1 MYLYVLPQKSYMTTS
16 NIHLLQFIMA
26 VFLTL
31 ASLTYTFWDMTNWP
45 KSYELVSDAATV
57 YVEDTQ
63 IPKEILWTGTQVV
76 TKVHRLGDELVP
88 IEVDA
93 VSFRT
98 EEDVL
103 SKSNQI
109 PLVKEYIQE
118 IELDGE
124 GNVTKIKFKS
134 KGA

>member
-1 MYLYVLPQKSYMTTS
+1 MTSS

-26 VFLTL
+26 VLLTL

-57 YVEDTQ
+57 FIEDTK
-63 IPKEILWTGTQVV
+63 IPKEILWTGSQVI
-76 TKVHRLGDELVP
+76 TKVHHLGEELVP

-93 VSFRT
+93 VSFRI
-98 EEDVL
+98 EEDVI
-103 SKSNQI
+103 SKSSQI
-109 PLVKEYIQE
+109 SLLNKYSQE

-124 GNVTKIKFKS
+124 GNVTKIIFKS
-134 KGA
+134 KGE